1 MFLEI
6 LLIFKIVNS
15 KKKKIKRKRFE
26 NVPKAEEVGLF
37 DSQLTF
43 DYN

>member
-6 LLIFKIVNS
+6 LLIFKIVNT
-15 KKKKIKRKRFE
+15 KKIKRKRFE

-37 DSQLTF
+37 DSQLAF

>member
-15 KKKKIKRKRFE
+15 KKKIKRKRFE